1 MAEPNLELLMQL
13 MQSVLDSQ
21 RETREDIREIKTRL
35 GRLESD
41 LARNIQDRLGFRNR
55 VGLSFTRTTLLARLG
70 RWHVNHDPSFGS
82 RMGICCKGG

>member
-55 VGLSFTRTTLLARLG
+55 VGL
-70 RWHVNHDPSFGS
+70 P
-82 RMGICCKGG
+82 